1 MADKK
6 RNNALWC
13 CDRIEEKIA
22 DYKLSLKELDKMDMS
37 DKTREEVKRQ
47 LEIVIEDLETILY
60 E

>member
-47 LEIVIEDLETILY
+47 LEIVSTF
-60 E
+60 